1 MLRCYPIFGI
11 SSPLDTRE
19 KFSIEVITLNVVQ
32 YLFMQQIVN
41 SGRSFTFNKLSC
53 QIQFKRI
60 LPSKWSCALPSQRI
74 KASIILIWCR
84 NLPSSAG
91 EIVKRL
97 LFDSELFSNQ
107 KRLNAYW
114 LRQLV
119 SLVDGL
125 WRKSFDVNSFLS
137 LRLLPFN
144 ALMIWNEPTKW
155 EYIFILLYYW
165 ATNGF
170 WGWNWDLE
178 FIMG

>member
-1 MLRCYPIFGI
+1 MLY
-11 SSPLDTRE
+11 
-19 KFSIEVITLNVVQ
+19 SI
-32 YLFMQQIVN
+32 Y
-41 SGRSFTFNKLSC
+41 SCNKLSTVAAASLSINYRVKYNLKGSYH
-53 QIQFKRI
+53 QNGRVLFHRN
-60 LPSKWSCALPSQRI
+60 ALKQVLFWFDVETCPQVLVKLWRGSYLTR
-74 KASIILIWCR
+74 S
-84 NLPSSAG
+84 SSAT
-91 EIVKRL
+91 K
-97 LFDSELFSNQ
+97 

-137 LRLLPFN
+137 FRLLPFN